1 MDALTPTTTSIVPP
15 KPNTT
20 TISRRSNTLEL
31 DEINAIFDDI
41 QRLADGSAPL
51 PISDSSST
59 DLARRSIASKQLEDF
74 ISYIERLL
82 SNSGLAKR
90 SAFSDDNDGDNLATA
105 IAKIHGWADGTI
117 ALPGEDGDVVVGDFT
132 TDDAIEFA
140 NLLKDVI
147 IAWRTQYDA
156 FTTSEPVTDIVAR
169 SPIALD
175 LELSAPHF
183 SSLALDKRNTLVIKI
198 ALKAIAAAI
207 DAFADT
213 L

>member
-59 DLARRSIASKQLEDF
+59 DLARRSTASKEIEDF

-82 SNSGLAKR
+82 SNSGLIKR
-90 SAFSDDNDGDNLATA
+90 SASGDDNDEDKFTAT
-105 IAKIHGWADGTI
+105 IAKLHGWADGTI
-117 ALPGEDGDVVVGDFT
+117 PLPGEGGDVAVGDFT
-132 TDDAIEFA
+132 ADDAIEFA
-140 NLLKDVI
+140 NLLKNVI
-147 IAWRTQYDA
+147 IAWRGQYDA
-156 FTTSEPVTDIVAR
+156 ATTSEPGTDIVAR
-169 SPIALD
+169 SPLALD

-183 SSLALDKRNTLVIKI
+183 SSLALDKRNRLAIKL